1 MYSSR
6 YFAHVNIN
14 TADYDRAEQFYAD
27 VLGLSSLGPTSANR
41 PQDGTPFGLAGQELG
56 WRGGFLA
63 DERGLKGPV
72 LDILEW
78 TAPATAPSPA
88 EEDGAPGLRAVGFA
102 VASLE
107 TVTAALESYQRPVQ
121 RARLTVG
128 EAVTEIV
135 LSTDLDGTRLELREA
150 QPAPRYEYNRLLT
163 RDLAAS
169 RAFYGDV
176 LHLICEPPQA
186 YRVEVDG
193 AVLESGT
200 TVRAYLDG
208 QSAKFWL
215 NLTQPDDPAAMPVS
229 SRKGNTA
236 GLFRMALLSD
246 DIDASY
252 ADLVKG
258 LPSAQPPVDVHVGA
272 EYVPVKA
279 LFFQDPDGT
288 VVEYLVGMWAS

>member
-14 TADYDRAEQFYAD
+14 TADYDAAEKFYAD
-27 VLGLSSLGPTSANR
+27 VLGLTSLGPTTANQ
-41 PQDGTPFGLAGQELG
+41 PQDGAPFGLAGQELG
-56 WRGGFLA
+56 WLGGFLA

-72 LDILEW
+72 LDVLEW
-78 TAPATAPSPA
+78 TRPVTTPSPPG
-88 EEDGAPGLRAVGFA
+88 EEGAPGLRAIGFA

-107 TVTAALESYQRPVQ
+107 DVTAALRAYERPVR
-121 RARLTVG
+121 RARLTAG
-128 EAVTEIV
+128 ETIRDIV
-135 LSTDLDGTRLELREA
+135 LSSDLDGTRLELREA

-169 RAFYGDV
+169 TAFYGDV
-176 LHLICEPPQA
+176 LHLICEPVQV
-186 YRVEVDG
+186 YRLEIDVEV
-193 AVLESGT
+193 VESGT
-200 TVRAYLDG
+200 SVRAYLDG
-208 QSAKFWL
+208 QGEKFWL
-215 NLTQPDDPAAMPVS
+215 NLTQPDDPSAMPVS

-258 LPSAQPPVDVHVGA
+258 LPSAKPPVDVHVGA
-272 EYVPVKA
+272 EYVPVRA
-279 LFFQDPDGT
+279 LFFEDPDGT
-288 VVEYLVGMWAS
+288 VVEYLVGMWSR